1 MVAADLKNAG
11 MVGFL
16 LDKGANIEAAD
27 KVTLDFEYIWVDA
40 SIFLLAGK
48 ASIDIYYG
56 ISMLQLYN
64 IE

>member
-1 MVAADLKNAG
+1 MAAAAWNNTEMVR
-11 MVGFL
+11 FL
-16 LDKGANIEAAD
+16 SDKGANIEAAD
-27 KVTLDFEYIWVDA
+27 EVTLDLGHIWPDA